1 VFWDIFGYVS
11 QICTWTNDTMIT
23 EINKH
28 FRYNFTVNVLDGG
41 FFGVALGLA
50 SFVTVLPLFV
60 STLTDSAILIGLV
73 SAIHSVGWQLPQ
85 LLTVNRVARLSR
97 YKPMVLLMTLHER
110 LPFFGLA
117 LVAWFLPI
125 LGPKLALPL
134 IFGLLVWQGLGGGF
148 TATAWQSMIGKIMP
162 VERRGIFFGTQSA
175 AANLGGSLSAVI
187 AGLLLE
193 RLASPVNFT
202 LCFLLAGISM
212 MISWAFLAQTR
223 EPERS
228 PTGPA
233 ISQLAHRGN
242 LRAILRRDVNFRWF
256 LVARTLQQLATMAFG
271 FYAVYAVRYYG
282 MSEALAG
289 LMTSV
294 FMAAQIATN
303 PVMGW
308 VGDRWGHRIV
318 MGIGAYAAAASA
330 LLAWFAPDVSWFYL
344 VFGLAGVANVTSW
357 TIGLAMTLEF
367 GSEAERP
374 AYIGLS
380 NTLVAPST
388 ILAPLIGGWLADTA
402 GFPATFLV
410 SAVGGLATAL
420 VLQILVRDPRREL
433 YLEVG
438 QSSLQG

>member
-1 VFWDIFGYVS
+1 M
-11 QICTWTNDTMIT
+11 NL

-28 FRYNFTVNVLDGG
+28 FRYNFIVNVLDGG
-41 FFGVALGLA
+41 FFGVALGMA

-60 STLTDSAILIGLV
+60 SALTDSAILIGLT

-117 LVAWFLPI
+117 VVAWFLPS

-134 IFGLLVWQGLGGGF
+134 TFGLLIWQGLGGGF

-193 RLASPVNFT
+193 RLNSPSNFT
-202 LCFLLAGISM
+202 LCFLLAGLSM
-212 MISWAFLAQTR
+212 MISWAFLAQAR
-223 EPERS
+223 EPKSLPIDTATNR
-228 PTGPA
+228 PA
-233 ISQLAHRGN
+233 FQSRLS
-242 LRAILRRDVNFRWF
+242 AILRRDANFRWF
-256 LVARTLQQLATMAFG
+256 LVARTLLQLATMAFG
-271 FYAVYAVRYYG
+271 FYAVYAVRYHG
-282 MSEALAG
+282 MAEGVAG
-289 LMTSV
+289 LMTAI
-294 FMAAQIATN
+294 FMAVQIVAN
-303 PVMGW
+303 PLMGW
-308 VGDRWGHRIV
+308 IGDRWGHRTV
-318 MGIGAYAAAASA
+318 MGVGAYAAAVSA
-330 LLAWFAPDVSWFYL
+330 LLAWLAPGVNWFYL
-344 VFGLAGVANVTSW
+344 VFALAGVANVTSW

-374 AYIGLS
+374 AYIGLA

-388 ILAPLIGGWLADTA
+388 ILAPLIGGWLADIA
-402 GFPATFLV
+402 GYPAAFLI
-410 SAVGGLATAL
+410 STIGGLATAL
-420 VLQILVRDPRREL
+420 VLQILVHDPRREL
-433 YLEVG
+433 CYE
-438 QSSLQG
+438 SAPIRHD